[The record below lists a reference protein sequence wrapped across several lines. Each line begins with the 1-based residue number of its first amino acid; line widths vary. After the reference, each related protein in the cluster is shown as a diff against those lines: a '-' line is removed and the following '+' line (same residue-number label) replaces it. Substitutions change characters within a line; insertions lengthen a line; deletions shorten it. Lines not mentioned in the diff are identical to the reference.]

1 MHRSRIALAAGL
13 LVLLAAVLVS
23 SPFAQAPPA
32 PTAESLFGQ
41 LQWRNIGPAN
51 MSGRISDI
59 EAVEANPA
67 IVYVAS
73 ASGGVWKSTNAGTTF
88 TPIFNDYPVA
98 SIGDVAIFQ
107 PNPDIVWV
115 GTGEDCV
122 RNSVS
127 WGDGVYKSTD
137 GGKTFTNMGLP
148 ETHHIGKVI
157 AHPTNPDIVYV
168 AAQGHLW
175 DHNPER
181 GIYKTTDGGK
191 SWRKLTNG
199 LPTDDRTGASDI
211 MMDPSNPNILYAGL
225 WERLRRPYIFES
237 GGTNGGIYKSTNGGD
252 SWTKLTNG
260 LPTANIGK
268 VGLTVHRKNPRIIS
282 AIVEATRSNDLKV
295 PGAGIYR
302 SEDAGATWAYV
313 NTTNSRPFYYSHI
326 QLDPNDPN
334 RLYVMEVPARVSE
347 DGGRTFARSLT
358 GIEGDF
364 HAMWIDPANSD
375 RFYIGNDKGASV
387 TYDRGYNFIMFDN
400 MDIGQYY
407 AITVDNRD
415 PYYIYGGLQDSGNWG
430 GPSNSRDYN
439 GILTDHWWKFHSGDG
454 FHTTVDPEDWTT
466 VFTETQNGSV
476 RRLDAEFRQTGT
488 SVTPRQPT
496 ILNFQ
501 EVTKR
506 EGAAPSFRYNWSSPL
521 ILSPHDSKIVYLG
534 SNYLFRSTDRG
545 ESWSIIS
552 PDLSTKDPDYTT
564 PAPPGFM
571 GERGGAETHATLI
584 TVVESPVRPGIIW
597 AGTDDGNVQVT
608 RDGGTTWTNVRSNI
622 PATMVPARTW
632 VSRVEPSHFDAGTA
646 YVSFDGHRTGNFK
659 PYVLKTTD
667 VGATWTNITAN
678 LPQRDPVYVV
688 KEDLKNPNLL
698 FVGTE
703 FGVYAS
709 IDGGGAWHK
718 MMTGMPTVAVHDL
731 VIHPRDNDLIAG
743 THGRSLWILDDITPL
758 QQLTPAVLAS
768 NAHAFSNRVA
778 TIWKAVS
785 RGATRGHLVFQ
796 GRNPLT
802 MSQSAPLNSPTEI
815 RNSATVSFYVGRA
828 PEGPAKVEI
837 TSSDGAQT
845 FTTDI
850 PVKQGINRYFWPLS
864 FAAPGG
870 GGGRGGARGGRGAAA
885 AAADPDAPPP
895 MAPQAG
901 RGARGGGGGSAAGP
915 GTYRVK
921 LTIGDQVV
929 NSVIVVRPDPG
940 AGRVQ

>member
-1 MHRSRIALAAGL
+1 MSRFRFAA
-13 LVLLAAVLVS
+13 LVLVTASLAVTVPL
-23 SPFAQAPPA
+23 AQAPPA

-51 MSGRISDI
+51 MAGRISDI

-67 IVYVAS
+67 IVYIGT
-73 ASGGVWKSTNAGTTF
+73 ASGGVWKSENAGTTW
-88 TPIFNDYPVA
+88 TPIFEHYPVSA
-98 SIGDVAIFQ
+98 IGDIAIFQ
-107 PNPDIVWV
+107 PNPNIIWV

-137 GGKTFTNMGLP
+137 GGKTFVNVGLP
-148 ETHHIGKVI
+148 ESHHIGKVLT
-157 AHPTNPDIVYV
+157 HPTNPDIAYV

-175 DHNPER
+175 DHNPDR
-181 GIYKTTDGGK
+181 GIYRTTDGGK
-191 SWRKLTNG
+191 TWRKLTNG
-199 LPTDDRTGASDI
+199 LPTDERTGASDI
-211 MMDPSNPNILYAGL
+211 LMDPSNPNVLYAGL

-237 GGTNGGIYKSTNGGD
+237 GGPNGGIYKSTNGGD
-252 SWTKLTNG
+252 SWTKLTTG
-260 LPTANIGK
+260 LPAGNIGK
-268 VGLTVHRKNPRIIS
+268 VGLTIHRKNPRILA
-282 AIVEATRSNDLKV
+282 AIVEAATTNDLKV
-295 PGAGIYR
+295 PGSGIYR
-302 SEDAGATWAYV
+302 SEDAGATWTYV

-326 QLDPNDPN
+326 QLDPNEPN

-347 DGGRTFARSLT
+347 DGGRTFARRLD

-364 HAMWIDPANSD
+364 HAMWIDPANSR

-387 TYDRGYNFIMFDN
+387 TYDAGATFQMFDN

-407 AITVDNRD
+407 AITLDNRD

-439 GILTDHWWKFHSGDG
+439 GILNDHWWKFHSGDG

-488 SVTPRQPT
+488 SVTPRQQT
-496 ILNFQ
+496 ILNFD
-501 EVTKR
+501 EVTAR
-506 EGAAPSFRYNWSSPL
+506 EGAAPTFRYNWSSPL

-534 SNYLFRSTDRG
+534 ANYLFRSTDRG
-545 ESWSIIS
+545 ESWTIIS

-564 PAPPGFM
+564 RGTPTGFL

-584 TVVESPVRPGIIW
+584 SVVESAVRPGIIW

-608 RDGGTTWTNVRSNI
+608 RDGGATWTNVRENI
-622 PATMVPARTW
+622 PASMVPVRTW
-632 VSRVEPSHFDAGTA
+632 VSRVEPSHFDPATA
-646 YVSFDGHRTGNFK
+646 YVSFDGHRTGNFT

-667 VGATWTNITAN
+667 FGRTWTNVTAN
-678 LPQRDPVYVV
+678 LPARGPVYVV
-688 KEDLKNPNLL
+688 KEDLKNPLLL
-698 FVGTE
+698 FAGTE
-703 FGVYAS
+703 YGVYAS

-718 MMTGMPTVAVHDL
+718 MMTGMPTVPVHDL
-731 VIHPRDNDLIAG
+731 VIHPRDNDLVAG

-785 RGATRGHLVFQ
+785 RGATRGHMLFQ

-815 RNSATVSFYVGRA
+815 RNSATVNFYVG
-828 PEGPAKVEI
+828 PASVTSAKIEI
-837 TSSDGAQT
+837 SESAGTRT
-845 FTTDI
+845 FTADI
-850 PVKQGINRYFWPLS
+850 PVRQGVNRYFWPMT
-864 FAAPGG
+864 FAGGAAPAPGRGRQGG
-870 GGGRGGARGGRGAAA
+870 RGGDAAAGGDADAPPPQPARGGGRGGGAAA
-885 AAADPDAPPP
+885 
-895 MAPQAG
+895 Q
-901 RGARGGGGGSAAGP
+901 AGP

-921 LTIGDQVV
+921 LTIGDQTVH
-929 NSVIVVRPDPG
+929 SVIVVRPDPN
-940 AGRVQ
+940 ATRVR

>member
-1 MHRSRIALAAGL
+1 MVLASNPL
-13 LVLLAAVLVS
+13 
-23 SPFAQAPPA
+23 AQAPPA

-51 MSGRISDI
+51 MAGRISDI

-67 IVYVAS
+67 IVYIAS
-73 ASGGVWKSTNAGTTF
+73 ASGGVWKSTNAGTTW
-88 TPIFNDYPVA
+88 TNIFEHYPVA
-98 SIGDVAIFQ
+98 SIGDIAIFQ
-107 PNPDIVWV
+107 PNPDIIWV

-148 ETHHIGKVI
+148 ESHHIGKVLT
-157 AHPTNPDIVYV
+157 HPTNPDIVYV

-175 DHNPER
+175 DYNPDR
-181 GIYKTTDGGK
+181 GIYKTVDGGK
-191 SWRKLTNG
+191 TWRKLTNG
-199 LPTDDRTGASDI
+199 LPTDDRTGASDVI
-211 MMDPSNPNILYAGL
+211 MDPSNPNILYAGL

-237 GGTNGGIYKSTNGGD
+237 GGPNGGIYKSTNGGE
-252 SWTKLTNG
+252 SWTKLTSG
-260 LPTANIGK
+260 LPTGNIGK
-268 VGLTVHRKNPRIIS
+268 VGLTVHRGNPRILS

-302 SEDAGATWAYV
+302 SEDAGATWTYV

-387 TYDRGYNFIMFDN
+387 TYDRGHNFILFDN

-439 GILTDHWWKFHSGDG
+439 GILTDHWFKFHSGDG
-454 FHTTVDPEDWTT
+454 FHTTVDPNDWTT

-476 RRLDAEFRQTGT
+476 RRLDADFRQAGT

-496 ILNFQ
+496 ILNFD
-501 EVTKR
+501 EVAAR
-506 EGAAPSFRYNWSSPL
+506 EGAAPRFRYNWSSPL

-564 PAPPGFM
+564 PAPAGFM

-584 TVVESPVRPGIIW
+584 TVVESPMRPGIIW

-608 RDGGTTWTNVRSNI
+608 RDGGTTWTNVRGNI
-622 PATMVPARTW
+622 PTSQVPARTW
-632 VSRVEPSHFDAGTA
+632 VSRVEPSRYEIGTA
-646 YVSFDGHRTGNFK
+646 YVTFDAHRTGNFK
-659 PYVLKTTD
+659 PYVFRTAD
-667 VGATWTNITAN
+667 FGATWTNITSN
-678 LPQRDPVYVV
+678 LPPRDPVYVI

-703 FGVYAS
+703 FGAYAS
-709 IDGGGAWHK
+709 VDAGATWHR
-718 MMTGMPTVAVHDL
+718 MPGLPTVAVHDL
-731 VIHPRDNDLIAG
+731 VIHPRDNDLIAA

-768 NAHAFSNRVA
+768 GAHAFSNRTA
-778 TIWKAVS
+778 TIWRAVS
-785 RGATRGHLVFQ
+785 RGATRGHMLFQ

-815 RNSATVSFYVGRA
+815 RNSATVSFYVGNA
-828 PEGPAKVEI
+828 SVSTAKIEI
-837 TSSDGAQT
+837 ASSDGART

-850 PVKQGINRYFWPLS
+850 PVQQGINRYFWPLS
-864 FAAPGG
+864 FAAPGA
-870 GGGRGGARGGRGAAA
+870 GGGRGRGGAGGAGGVGGAGGGRGRGAGGQGAAA

-895 MAPQAG
+895 MPPQAG
-901 RGARGGGGGSAAGP
+901 RGGGAGAAAGP

-929 NSVIVVRPDPG
+929 NSVIVVRPDPN
-940 AGRVQ
+940 AVRVQ